1 MLFALP
7 DHTRFNLV
15 DFPLHLPLELLD
27 ADTCIKVFTLILLEN
42 KLIFQSSDYNAL
54 TMSIMAFVSLL
65 YPLEYMFPIIPLLPR
80 CMNETEQVCFH
91 FIFYSY
97 YLYFNTKTK
106 KKKLLLAPTPFIIGI
121 PASFFQ
127 YKSNVELPDD
137 VWLIDLDKNKVEI
150 NFRKN

>member
-97 YLYFNTKTK
+97 YLYFNMKTK
-106 KKKLLLAPTPFIIGI
+106 KKVTFSTYTIYYWH
-121 PASFFQ
+121 S
-127 YKSNVELPDD
+127 S
-137 VWLIDLDKNKVEI
+137 
-150 NFRKN
+150 